1 LGEIEMKRLTLTL
14 ATLTLALG
22 LAAPSFALPLDIPH
36 LTWPDSCTTC
46 GR

>member
-1 LGEIEMKRLTLTL
+1 MKRLTLTL

-22 LAAPSFALPLDIPH
+22 LAAPSLALPLDIPH
-36 LTWPDSCTTC
+36 LTWPDSCATC